1 MQQEQKFSLSKTK
14 QALLMLVRLSIGKEP
29 NPHFPDHINWP
40 RLIELANMQGLAALA
55 SDGLQVYYDTHPQV
69 DAATQAVLDPL
80 YAREFNIPRLQFLG
94 MPNHQ
99 RKLYR
104 QHEQA
109 VGNLARFYAQHNIP
123 MMLLKGHGLSLNYPK
138 PELRPCGDIDIY
150 LFGKWREA
158 DRAIQCEKGIAV
170 SSEHEHH
177 TTFDW
182 EEISVENH
190 YDFVNTL
197 TRRSNRK
204 LEAKFKQLAQDRS
217 HTFEIEGQPISLPS
231 PNLNGLFLLRH
242 AALHFAAEGISLRH
256 VLDWAFFVEKHGTQ
270 VDWSWL
276 VERARHYNM
285 HRFLSC
291 IDRIS
296 VEQFGFSPSIFP
308 VLETDT
314 QLTERVLG
322 DIIQYH
328 GMTVD
333 QPFLDKMKRWA
344 SRSWQ
349 YNICF
354 SDSRLSYLLTSI
366 WGYYSGKNK

>member
-1 MQQEQKFSLSKTK
+1 MQQEQEFSLSKTK
-14 QALLMLVRLSIGKEP
+14 HALLMLVRLSIGKEP
-29 NPHFPDHINWP
+29 NPHFPDQVNWP
-40 RLIELANMQGLAALA
+40 HLIELANMQGLAALA

-69 DAATQAVLDPL
+69 DAVTQAVLDPL

-138 PELRPCGDIDIY
+138 PALRPCGDIDIY

-197 TRRSNRK
+197 TRRSNRR
-204 LEAKFKQLAQDRS
+204 LEAEFKQLAQDRS

-231 PNLNGLFLLRH
+231 PNLNALFLLRH
-242 AALHFAAEGISLRH
+242 SSKHFAAEGISLRI

-344 SRSWQ
+344 SRGWQ

-366 WGYYSGKNK
+366 WGYYGGKNK

>member
-1 MQQEQKFSLSKTK
+1 MTLSKTT
-14 QALLMLVRLSIGKEP
+14 QALLMLVRLSIGKES
-29 NPHFPDHINWP
+29 NPHFPDQVNWP
-40 RLIELANMQGLAALA
+40 HLIELANMQGLAALA

-69 DAATQAVLDPL
+69 DAATQAVLDSL
-80 YAREFNIPRLQFLG
+80 YARELNIPRLQFLG

-104 QHEQA
+104 QHGQTVA
-109 VGNLARFYAQHNIP
+109 SLARFYAQHDIP

-138 PELRPCGDIDIY
+138 PALRPSGDIDVY

-158 DRAIQCEKGIAV
+158 DQAIHKEKGIEV
-170 SSEHEHH
+170 NNGHEHH

-182 EEISVENH
+182 EGVSVENH

-204 LEAKFKQLAQDRS
+204 LEAELKQLAQDRS
-217 HTFEIEGQPISLPS
+217 HTFEIEGQSIYLPS
-231 PNLNGLFLLRH
+231 PNLNALFLLRH
-242 AALHFAAEGISLRH
+242 ASLHFAAEGISLRQ
-256 VLDWAFFVEKHGTQ
+256 VLDWSFFVEKHGTQ

-276 VERARHYNM
+276 VDRARHYNM

-308 VLETDT
+308 VLESSTT
-314 QLTERVLG
+314 LNEKVLE
-322 DIIQYH
+322 DILLYH
-328 GMTVD
+328 GMTLD
-333 QPFLDKMKRWA
+333 EPFLQKMKRWA

-349 YNICF
+349 YDICF

-366 WGYYSGKNK
+366 WGYYGRKK

>member
-1 MQQEQKFSLSKTK
+1 MQQEQKFSLSKTT

-40 RLIELANMQGLAALA
+40 RLMELANMQGLAALA

-80 YAREFNIPRLQFLG
+80 YARDLNIPRLQFLG

-99 RKLYR
+99 GKLYR

-109 VGNLARFYAQHNIP
+109 VGNLARFYAQHDIP
-123 MMLLKGHGLSLNYPK
+123 MMLLKGHGLSLNYPQ
-138 PELRPCGDIDIY
+138 PALRPCGDIDIY

-182 EEISVENH
+182 EDISVENH

-204 LEAKFKQLAQDRS
+204 LEAELKQLAQDRS
-217 HTFEIEGQPISLPS
+217 HTLEIEGQAIYLPS
-231 PNLNGLFLLRH
+231 PNLNALFLLRH
-242 AALHFAAEGISLRH
+242 LALHFSSVGMSLRQI
-256 VLDWAFFVEKHGTQ
+256 LDWSFFVEKHGTQ

-276 VERARHYNM
+276 VDRARHYNM

-296 VEQFGFSPSIFP
+296 VEHFGFSPSIFP
-308 VLETDT
+308 VLESSTT
-314 QLTERVLG
+314 LNEKVLE
-322 DIIQYH
+322 DILLYH
-328 GMTVD
+328 GMTLD
-333 QPFLDKMKRWA
+333 EPFLQKMKRWA

-349 YNICF
+349 YDICF

-366 WGYYSGKNK
+366 WGYYGRKK

>member
-1 MQQEQKFSLSKTK
+1 MQQEQKFSLSKTT

-109 VGNLARFYAQHNIP
+109 VGNLARFYAQHDIP

-138 PELRPCGDIDIY
+138 PALRPSGDIDVY
-150 LFGKWREA
+150 LFGKWKEA
-158 DRAIQCEKGIAV
+158 DQAIHKEKGIEV

-190 YDFVNTL
+190 YDFVITL

-204 LEAKFKQLAQDRS
+204 LEIEFKQMA
-217 HTFEIEGQPISLPS
+217 
-231 PNLNGLFLLRH
+231 
-242 AALHFAAEGISLRH
+242 
-256 VLDWAFFVEKHGTQ
+256 
-270 VDWSWL
+270 
-276 VERARHYNM
+276 
-285 HRFLSC
+285 
-291 IDRIS
+291 
-296 VEQFGFSPSIFP
+296 
-308 VLETDT
+308 
-314 QLTERVLG
+314 
-322 DIIQYH
+322 
-328 GMTVD
+328 
-333 QPFLDKMKRWA
+333 
-344 SRSWQ
+344 
-349 YNICF
+349 
-354 SDSRLSYLLTSI
+354 
-366 WGYYSGKNK
+366 